1 MNDQGIT
8 RKQAADRFKK
18 SPETIRNWQKRY
30 SEWLHIQPGQF
41 IGGTNQP
48 VIYDDHDVQVLAIV
62 AQGLQQGL
70 KHNEIA
76 ADMDDALAVAA
87 TEPITPEDDQEEV
100 GQPRPEDGV
109 LMTEREARIS
119 TAYAQLQGKIEAIE
133 NENEYLRQ
141 RNEELEAQL
150 LTEVKRTWLQ
160 RLLGRK

>member
-1 MNDQGIT
+1 MDSHAIT
-8 RKQAADRFKK
+8 RKQAATKFNR
-18 SPETIRNWQKRY
+18 SVSTIRTWQKRY
-30 SEWLHIQPGQF
+30 SQWMNIKPGEF
-41 IGGTNQP
+41 SGGVNQP
-48 VIYDDHDVQVLAIV
+48 VVYDDHDQQVLSIID
-62 AQGLQQGL
+62 QGLRQ
-70 KHNEIA
+70 KMTHKEILA
-76 ADMDDALAVAA
+76 GMDDALAVAA
-87 TEPITPEDDQEEV
+87 TEPILPEDDQKA
-100 GQPRPEDGV
+100 GQPAPEDGV